1 MGYNPFLPTADL
13 RINVLCIPAG
23 PVTPDRFQEFIKL
36 LQSVAVVQPTDLV
49 PGNSVEA
56 PIFLDITATQDGRR
70 ADMFPLE
77 PNGRPQILLGL
88 IDHQRLGSSDAGD
101 VARNDVAPP
110 SIESVQ
116 SQFKDLQIQSA
127 AQLVSQLV
135 LCHNGHPVQPDSG
148 VLLLDVDNGKDSA
161 LKVVNEIIHR
171 WNDAV
176 SAFIDDYRDK
186 PVSMVP
192 IGSSQ
197 AFPRVSRTPVPN
209 DGAPTPLSS
218 KAPSP
223 LPTVVETTP
232 QSNTS
237 KGRFYIIQGMLKLQG
252 GQRLE
257 ALKSLSEGAML
268 AIENQDHL
276 WHGRALECLL
286 VSMLCLSW
294 ANIPYT
300 IPKACRSLPNR
311 NGMFGSDAAANAGSS
326 LKPLASLIPP
336 LVETILELYGK
347 VSNLD
352 LGGSLQDLLRESR
365 VRLVNL
371 LVAIRSIGCV
381 LNPQTLERL
390 IVGDNAP
397 QDASSMDGE
406 HVSVSKAGLANTLIE
421 TLQTSQSSNNS
432 WHHTSLLVAVASSLS
447 ILGLDRKS
455 SFYLKQLM
463 QTFAPKLIEARKVG
477 AAEAGVHPAAGLP
490 PLSNALQGIIPEMV
504 VGTRTML
511 SVAASAYGVPLPS
524 VPVIRP
530 LIPAEIALVHANL
543 SSWAAEHATGD
554 VLLKI
559 EMLRVCIG
567 VCEALPDI
575 PASLHFASNI
585 LRAAK
590 QNVTMPVSSPP
601 RVPII
606 PIEEQAN
613 LAENMKRA
621 ISAASRFGHS
631 GCLAEYWDDFLV
643 RDVQIFEQASI
654 SNLIP
659 HKPGDLSVRA
669 SRFADAV
676 RDPFIYNPF
685 STHKS
690 VVSAPVL
697 VAGELA
703 AFAVSLQNPLEIE
716 VDIEEICL
724 ITKGVSFEPSRHSV
738 VLGPFSTQ
746 IFHLNGRPIADGD
759 LEIIG
764 CRAKIRNCYQQ
775 EFFIF
780 RSDWTLP
787 VSMKQKAGG
796 FRRIKTRTKTTGD
809 DIGGNE
815 SLDKASL
822 PTPNS
827 LKLQVIGRQPRLTMS
842 SSTLESPTIMLLEGE
857 SRSFVLGLTNE
868 SDDVNA
874 DLVLMTTDDS
884 VTTRLKEALLNKDLS
899 PSEQYEIQSQ
909 MATRPAI
916 FIKREDR
923 PPSNLK
929 LAPKQST
936 SYTIQIVGRPGLAS
950 AAVHAD
956 FAYLGVPSSEVKQT
970 FYTRQIRYP
979 INVTVNASIEI
990 PRCSFLP
997 IQSDFGWSSAYS
1009 GTEIQ
1014 GSANGCRGASNLRR
1028 WLKAQPSASD
1038 FCMLSI
1044 DLRNVWPQPLE
1055 IKIEARQQATNNLTI
1070 EDAERGDLYATHETL
1085 QPGVVTRVV
1094 LLVHRLFIPDPYTP
1108 IPNLDKQKQ
1117 FVVSTSKLS
1126 PEAEAANREC
1136 FWYREELLKCLTGT
1150 WTEPS
1155 SGRKGEIDLRKGIR
1169 LSPRMVDVLRLD
1181 HVEIDYTLT
1190 PVEPP
1195 SGDSPRVQVMKQV
1208 GKSHFILPAETFATL
1223 KVKVHNRTTDTLRL
1237 LLRLQPAL
1245 RNQPHNIALDLSKRF
1260 AWSGV
1265 LQSALH
1271 PSIEPNG
1278 VGEAELGIIALVAGD
1293 YEINASVEEIK
1304 GRHRSNSKT
1313 PNGQYPD
1320 PGRRIWHARSP
1331 FQLDATDPL
1340 PKPIQSS

>member
-23 PVTPDRFQEFIKL
+23 PITPDRFQEFIKL
-36 LQSVAVVQPTDLV
+36 LQSVAVVQPAQLV
-49 PGNSVEA
+49 PGNSVEG
-56 PIFLDITATQDGRR
+56 PVFLDITASQDGRR

-77 PNGRPQILLGL
+77 PNGRPQVLLGL
-88 IDHQRLGSSDAGD
+88 IDHQRLGTHDASDGARD
-101 VARNDVAPP
+101 VVLPP
-110 SIESVQ
+110 SIVSVQ
-116 SQFKDLQIQSA
+116 SKFEELQIPSP

-135 LCHNGHPVQPDSG
+135 LCHNSDTPQPDQG
-148 VLLLDVDNGKDSA
+148 LLLLDIDKGKDSA
-161 LKVVNEIIHR
+161 LKVVNEILHR

-176 SAFIDDYRDK
+176 SALLDDFRDK

-209 DGAPTPLSS
+209 DGAATPLSS

-223 LPTVVETTP
+223 LPTVIESAT
-232 QSNTS
+232 QSDTS
-237 KGRFYIIQGMLKLQG
+237 RGRFYIIQGMLRLQS
-252 GQRLE
+252 GQRSE
-257 ALKSLSEGAML
+257 ALKSLSDGATL
-268 AIENQDHL
+268 AYENQDHL
-276 WHGRALECLL
+276 WHGKAFECLL

-294 ANIPYT
+294 ANVPYT

-311 NGMFGSDAAANAGSS
+311 SGVFGSDPSSNAGTS
-326 LKPLASLIPP
+326 LKTLASLIPP
-336 LVETILELYGK
+336 LIETILELYSK

-365 VRLVNL
+365 VRHVNL
-371 LVAIRSIGCV
+371 LVAIRGVGCV

-390 IVGDNAP
+390 VVGDSATK
-397 QDASSMDGE
+397 DTSSMDGE
-406 HVSVSKAGLANTLIE
+406 HVSVSKAGLANILIE

-432 WHHTSLLVAVASSLS
+432 WHYTSLLVAVASSLS
-447 ILGLDRKS
+447 KLGLDRKS

-463 QTFAPKLIEARKVG
+463 QSFAPRLIEARKVG

-511 SVAASAYGVPLPS
+511 SVAASAYGVSLPS
-524 VPVIRP
+524 VPDIRA
-530 LIPAEIALVHANL
+530 LVPAELALVHANL
-543 SSWAAEHATGD
+543 SSWASEHATGD

-559 EMLRVCIG
+559 EMLRVCIN

-590 QNVTMPVSSPP
+590 QNVTMPASSPP

-606 PIEEQAN
+606 SIEEQAN

-621 ISAASRFGHS
+621 ISAASRFGAY
-631 GCLAEYWDDFLV
+631 GCLTEYWDDFLV
-643 RDVQIFEQASI
+643 RDVQIFEQDAI
-654 SNLIP
+654 SNLIA
-659 HKPGDLSVRA
+659 HKPADLSVRA
-669 SRFADAV
+669 SRFADPV

-685 STHKS
+685 STSQS

-724 ITKGVSFEPSRHSV
+724 ITKGVSFEPSHHSV

-764 CRAKIRNCYQQ
+764 CRAKMRNCYQQ
-775 EFFIF
+775 DFFIF
-780 RSDWTLP
+780 RSDWMLP
-787 VSMKQKAGG
+787 LSLKQKAGG
-796 FRRIKTRTKTTGD
+796 LRRHKTRTKASGD
-809 DIGGNE
+809 DIGGDE
-815 SLDKASL
+815 GLDKACL

-842 SSTLESPTIMLLEGE
+842 SSTLESSPIMLLEGE

-868 SDDVNA
+868 SEDVSA

-884 VTTRLKEALLNKDLS
+884 VTTRLKEALSNKDLS

-929 LAPKQST
+929 LPPREST
-936 SYTIQIVGRPGLAS
+936 SYTIQIIGRPGLTS

-956 FAYLGVPSSEVKQT
+956 FAYLGVPSTEVKQT

-979 INVTVNASIEI
+979 VNITVNASIEI
-990 PRCSFLP
+990 PRCSFQP
-997 IQSDFGWSSAYS
+997 IQSDFGWSSAYP
-1009 GTEIQ
+1009 GVQIE
-1014 GSANGCRGASNLRR
+1014 GSAEDCTSASSLRR
-1028 WLKAQPSASD
+1028 WLKAQPSPSD

-1055 IKIEARQQATNNLTI
+1055 IMIEARQQAANNLTS
-1070 EDAERGDLYATHETL
+1070 DDTDRSGVYATQETL

-1094 LLVHRLFIPDPYTP
+1094 LLVHRLFIPDPFTP

-1117 FVVSTSKLS
+1117 FVVSTSRLS
-1126 PEAEAANREC
+1126 PEAEASNRES

-1181 HVEIDYTLT
+1181 HVEIDYTLI
-1190 PVEPP
+1190 PVERP
-1195 SGDSPRVQVMKQV
+1195 SGDSPTERDQVMKQV
-1208 GKSHFILPAETFATL
+1208 GKSHFTLSAETFATL
-1223 KVKVHNRTTDTLRL
+1223 KVKVHNRTSDTLRL

-1271 PSIEPNG
+1271 PAIDPNG
-1278 VGEAELGIIALVAGD
+1278 VGEAELGIIALVAGE

-1304 GRHRSNSKT
+1304 GRHRPISKT
-1313 PNGQYPD
+1313 SNGHYSD

-1331 FQLDATDPL
+1331 FQLDATEPVR
-1340 PKPIQSS
+1340 